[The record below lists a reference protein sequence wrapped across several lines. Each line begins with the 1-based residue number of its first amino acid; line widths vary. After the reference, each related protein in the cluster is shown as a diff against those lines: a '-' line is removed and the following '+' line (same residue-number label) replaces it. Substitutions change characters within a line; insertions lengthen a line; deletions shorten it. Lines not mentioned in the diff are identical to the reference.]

1 MQFGIILPLAFIM
14 FGNQGDASS
23 ILQLRDN
30 AAAAQNKTYAFNVVK
45 FEAKPMELSPDAFNR
60 RMLRLTLRNGIRIAV
75 AMDTETLVPIQC
87 GFGEVKFAGVQ
98 IAKIDTSQIYCVWL
112 GNGDLVAGRATLI
125 EGLFPIVVIE
135 IADLFQRRRPGFR
148 TIGK

>member
-1 MQFGIILPLAFIM
+1 MRFGIILPLAFIM
-14 FGNQGDASS
+14 FGNRGDASS
-23 ILQLRDN
+23 IFQLRDN
-30 AAAAQNKTYAFNVVK
+30 SPAEQNKTYAFNVVP
-45 FEAKPMELSPDAFNR
+45 FEVKPMELSPNALNR
-60 RMLRLTLRNGIRIAV
+60 RMLRLTLSNRIQIAV

-87 GFGEVKFAGVQ
+87 GLGEVKVAGVQ

-112 GNGDLVAGRATLI
+112 GNGDLVAGLATRI

-135 IADLFQRRRPGFR
+135 IADLFQRRRPGVR